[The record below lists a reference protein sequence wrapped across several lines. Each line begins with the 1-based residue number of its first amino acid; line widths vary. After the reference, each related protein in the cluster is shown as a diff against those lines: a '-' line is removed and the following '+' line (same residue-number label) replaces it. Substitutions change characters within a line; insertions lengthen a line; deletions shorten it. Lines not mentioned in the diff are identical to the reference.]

1 MSVFIIR
8 FICVKI
14 NHMEFELTP
23 EIVDE
28 VIFSME
34 DQTGHFLFD
43 SVESRCV
50 PDTGGSS
57 RSGNSVFEDGDD
69 RYYAIPVWDSIS
81 GFRMMDRFVAQLR
94 NPVVREDLRL
104 ALSSGHGVFRNFKNI
119 LREHPE
125 IERMWY
131 RFKQREMRAIV
142 LEWYNGLR
150 DFWGLE
156 RIGMEPEETDEIVSQ
171 DFSFRFL
178 GAEDTGSYTDFLESA
193 RQEVYSELPPGLGDA
208 LEVLY
213 MRLFDSGCPD
223 RHTVVLV
230 EDLEDEPVA
239 IAVSAPLPD
248 SGSLCAQISALY
260 VLPSFRGMGI
270 GKELLSR
277 LVAHWAG
284 RGYRWLVCA
293 VSPVPAAFFPALHR
307 AGFVDKGHI
316 SVLDLSENFCP

>member
-1 MSVFIIR
+1 MSAFILR

-23 EIVDE
+23 EIIDE
-28 VIFSME
+28 IIFSME

-43 SVESRCV
+43 SADVRCIQASGENA
-50 PDTGGSS
+50 PSGDT
-57 RSGNSVFEDGDD
+57 VFEDGDD
-69 RYYAIPVWDSIS
+69 RYYVIPVWDSIS

-142 LEWYNGLR
+142 LEWYNSLR

-178 GAEDTGSYTDFLESA
+178 GADENEAFSVLLETA
-193 RQEVYSELPPGLGDA
+193 RQEILAEMPPELGDA
-208 LEVLY
+208 LLELND
-213 MRLFDSGCPD
+213 RQRTSEGQNGDSILAVESMD
-223 RHTVVLV
+223 DELV
-230 EDLEDEPVA
+230 A
-239 IAVSAPLPD
+239 FAVSAPVPG
-248 SGSLCAQISALY
+248 SGVHCAHISILY

-277 LVAHWAG
+277 VTAHWAG
-284 RGYRWLVCA
+284 RGFRWLVFSA
-293 VSPVPAAFFPALHR
+293 SPVLSPFHPVLHR
-307 AGFVDKGHI
+307 AGFIEKGHI
-316 SVLDLSENFCP
+316 SVLDLSETVCQ

>member
-1 MSVFIIR
+1 MSAFILR

-23 EIVDE
+23 EIIDE
-28 VIFSME
+28 IIFSME

-43 SVESRCV
+43 SVDVRCIQASGENA
-50 PDTGGSS
+50 PSGDT
-57 RSGNSVFEDGDD
+57 VFEDGDD
-69 RYYAIPVWDSIS
+69 RYYVIPVWDSIS

-142 LEWYNGLR
+142 LEWYNSLR

-178 GAEDTGSYTDFLESA
+178 KSGEHNAVSALFEAA
-193 RQEVYSELPPGLGDA
+193 RQEVRMDLPPELATA
-208 LEVLY
+208 LMTLN
-213 MRLFDSGCPD
+213 D
-223 RHTVVLV
+223 RHSGSGHDGDSILVV
-230 EDLEDEPVA
+230 ETMDDEVVA
-239 IAVSAPLPD
+239 FAVSAPVPE
-248 SGSLCAQISALY
+248 SGVHCVLVSVLF

-277 LVAHWAG
+277 ITAHWAG
-284 RGYRWLVCA
+284 RGFRWILFSA
-293 VSPVPAAFFPALHR
+293 SPVPNSFFPVLHR
-307 AGFVDKGHI
+307 AGFIEKGHV
-316 SVLDLSENFCP
+316 SVLDLSESVCR

>member
-1 MSVFIIR
+1 MSAFIIR
-8 FICVKI
+8 VICVKI

-23 EIVDE
+23 EIIDE
-28 VIFSME
+28 IIFSME

-50 PDTGGSS
+50 PDSVEEG
-57 RSGNSVFEDGDD
+57 RSGDSVFEDGDD
-69 RYYAIPVWDSIS
+69 RYYVIPVWDSIS

-94 NPVVREDLRL
+94 NPVVREDLRI

-119 LREHPE
+119 LREHSE

-142 LEWYNGLR
+142 LDWYNGLR

-171 DFSFRFL
+171 DFTFRVTEPGTSGL
-178 GAEDTGSYTDFLESA
+178 YDDFLESA
-193 RQEVYSELPPGLGDA
+193 RQEVFSDLPPGLGDA
-208 LEVLY
+208 LEALY
-213 MRLFDSGCPD
+213 LRLVTSSSPEG
-223 RHTVVLV
+223 HTAILV
-230 EDLEDEPVA
+230 EGLEDEPVA
-239 IAVSAPLPD
+239 FAVSAPLPE

-277 LVAHWAG
+277 TIANWAG
-284 RGYRWLVCA
+284 KGYRWLVFA
-293 VSPVPAAFFPALHR
+293 VSPVPSAFFPALHR
-307 AGFVDKGHI
+307 AGFIEKGHI